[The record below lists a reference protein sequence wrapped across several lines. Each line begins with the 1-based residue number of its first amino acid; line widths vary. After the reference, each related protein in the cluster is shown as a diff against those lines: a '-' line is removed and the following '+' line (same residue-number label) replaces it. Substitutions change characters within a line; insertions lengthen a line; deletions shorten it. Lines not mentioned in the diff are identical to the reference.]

1 MTQPPRKPI
10 DFHDL
15 EIMSRTIWGEA
26 RGETM
31 RGRRAVACVIINR
44 WKSGKWFN
52 GIDTNND
59 GVESIAE
66 VCQQAWQFSCW
77 NKNDPNL
84 PKLLA
89 VALGDFVFG
98 ECVTIAKMVIEDSM
112 TPRYAGRDPSLAAT
126 HYYVDGTAIPKWRA
140 GKSPCAILGKHL
152 FFNNVN

>member
-1 MTQPPRKPI
+1 MINPRKPV

-15 EIMSRTIWGEA
+15 EILSRTIWGEA
-26 RGETM
+26 RSETF

-44 WKSGKWFN
+44 WQSGKWFN

-59 GVESIAE
+59 GMESITE

-89 VALGDFVFG
+89 VRIGDRVFD
-98 ECVTIAKMVIEDSM
+98 ECINIAMMVIEDAGS
-112 TPRYAGRDPSLAAT
+112 PRWAGRDPSCGAT
-126 HYYVDGTAIPKWRA
+126 HYYVDGSPVPKWHT
-140 GKSPCAILGKHL
+140 GQKPSAIIGKHL
-152 FFNNVN
+152 FFANLK

>member
-1 MTQPPRKPI
+1 MNRKPI

-15 EIMSRTIWGEA
+15 ETVSRTIWGEA

-52 GIDTNND
+52 GTDANND

-66 VCQQAWQFSCW
+66 VCQQPWQFSCW

-98 ECVTIAKMVIEDSM
+98 ECATIAKMVIEDSM
-112 TPRYAGRDPSLAAT
+112 TPRYAGRDPSRAAT
-126 HYYVDGTAIPKWRA
+126 HYYVDGTAIPKWRG
-140 GKSPCAILGKHL
+140 GKSPCAILGRHL

>member
-1 MTQPPRKPI
+1 MNRKPI

-52 GIDTNND
+52 GTDANND

-66 VCQQAWQFSCW
+66 VCQQPWQFSCW

-112 TPRYAGRDPSLAAT
+112 TPRYAGRDPSRAAT
-126 HYYVDGTAIPKWRA
+126 HYYVDGTAIPKWHTDQ
-140 GKSPCAILGKHL
+140 KPCAIIGKHL
-152 FFNNVN
+152 FFNNIS